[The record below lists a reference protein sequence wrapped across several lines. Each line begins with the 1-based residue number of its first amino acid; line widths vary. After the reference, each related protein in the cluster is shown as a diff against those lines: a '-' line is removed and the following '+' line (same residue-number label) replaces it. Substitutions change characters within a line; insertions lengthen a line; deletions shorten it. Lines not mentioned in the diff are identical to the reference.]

1 MTGKER
7 KTFRKKDF
15 AGRLLALIMA
25 LTMFVAF
32 TVVPQHTYALARAKK
47 AKVKYKITVHNINS
61 DTVLRKGT
69 RLKISYTATK
79 TKKGVVSGTK
89 VKFRSSN
96 KKVATVSRRGIIKAK
111 KKGTVKITVY
121 CKKKPGIKKTVK
133 IRVGAPVSSIGVS
146 GDRYLRVGRSSKL
159 KASVN
164 SGATN
169 KSVTWWSDNPA
180 VASVNDDGK
189 IRGVSSGICT
199 VYATARD
206 GSGVSG
212 ARTVYVHQYLEG
224 ETKWIAHR
232 GLHTS
237 ATENTATAFLAA
249 GQSGGFWGC
258 ECDIWET
265 RHEVPSMPSLP
276 GLPGNATVDEYQL
289 PDISGLT
296 AKISVWPGATSMDIV
311 KKSSEVVSV
320 WKEYNQKTNGLT
332 EDQLKLV
339 HKRMISKS
347 GEDLLAKLF
356 DAYKWI
362 KEYESIDIVIN
373 HDSNFAEIWGNGSE
387 VRDLSAD
394 EIKAQL
400 SGVCFFGEYLDICK
414 AKNRNYKSM
423 VPVIEFKDP
432 KMSSAAI
439 NKALEMVNQQG
450 LLNQAYLISFYD
462 WILNDVKTQAAAK
475 LGHNPTTY
483 LLISDN
489 GAANIDLAKRRGY
502 TGVSL
507 SKSLIDSNLYNRAK
521 NYKLG
526 VGTWTY
532 RDKISDDEKLYKH
545 MFSYGWKLDFVTV
558 DYHIFN

>member
-1 MTGKER
+1 MKGKGR
-7 KTFRKKDF
+7 KTFQKKKS
-15 AGRLLALIMA
+15 AGRALALIMA
-25 LTMFVAF
+25 LTLFVSF
-32 TVVPQHTYALARAKK
+32 TVVPQQTYAAARAKK
-47 AKVKYKITVHNINS
+47 AKVKYKVTVHNINS

-96 KKVATVSRRGIIKAK
+96 KKVATVSRRGVIKAK
-111 KKGTVKITVY
+111 KNGTVKITVY
-121 CKKKPGIKKTVK
+121 CKKKPSKKKTIK
-133 IRVGAPVSSIGVS
+133 IRVGTPVSSIGVS
-146 GDRYLRVGRSSKL
+146 GNRYLRVGRSSTL

-180 VASVNDDGK
+180 VASVNSDGK
-189 IRGVSSGICT
+189 IRGVGSGICT

-212 ARTVYVHQYLEG
+212 ARTVYVHQYLAG

-265 RHEVPSMPSLP
+265 RHEVPPMPALP
-276 GLPGNATVDEYQL
+276 GLPGKGAADDPKL
-289 PDISGLT
+289 PDVSGLT
-296 AKISVWPGATSMDIV
+296 AKISVWPGATSMDII

-320 WKEYNQKTNGLT
+320 WKEYTRKTNGLT
-332 EDQLKLV
+332 DAQLRQV
-339 HKRMISKS
+339 HKKMISKS
-347 GEDLLAKLF
+347 GEDLLAKLY
-356 DAYKWI
+356 DAYKWV

-373 HDSNFAEIWGNGSE
+373 HDSNFAEIWGSGSE
-387 VRDLSAD
+387 VRNLSAD
-394 EIKAQL
+394 EIRAQL
-400 SGVCFFGEYLDICK
+400 PGVCFFGEYLDICK
-414 AKNRNYKSM
+414 AKNCNYKSM

-432 KMSSAAI
+432 YMSPAAI
-439 NKALEMVNQQG
+439 NKALDMVSQRG

-462 WILNDVKTQAAAK
+462 WILKDVKTQAAKK
-475 LGHNPTTY
+475 LGHNPKTY
-483 LLISDN
+483 LLINDN
-489 GAANIDLAKRRGY
+489 GAANIDLAKRNGY
-502 TGVSL
+502 TGVSI

-521 NYKLG
+521 SYKLG

-532 RDKISDDEKLYKH
+532 RDKISDDEKLFKH

-558 DYHIFN
+558 DYHIFK

>member
-1 MTGKER
+1 MKGKGR
-7 KTFRKKDF
+7 KTFQKKKS
-15 AGRLLALIMA
+15 AGRALALIMA
-25 LTMFVAF
+25 LTLFVSF
-32 TVVPQHTYALARAKK
+32 TVVPQQTYAAARAKK
-47 AKVKYKITVHNINS
+47 AKVKYKVTVHNINS

-79 TKKGVVSGTK
+79 TKMGVVSGTK

-96 KKVATVSRRGIIKAK
+96 KKVATVSRRGVIKAK
-111 KKGTVKITVY
+111 KNGTVKITVY
-121 CKKKPGIKKTVK
+121 CKKKPSKKKTIK
-133 IRVGAPVSSIGVS
+133 IRVGTPVSSIGVS
-146 GDRYLRVGRSSKL
+146 GNRYLRVGRSSTL

-180 VASVNDDGK
+180 VASVNSDGK
-189 IRGVSSGICT
+189 IRGVGSGICT

-212 ARTVYVHQYLEG
+212 ARTVYVHQYLAG

-265 RHEVPSMPSLP
+265 RHEVPPMPALP
-276 GLPGNATVDEYQL
+276 GLPGKGAADDPKL
-289 PDISGLT
+289 PDVSGLT
-296 AKISVWPGATSMDIV
+296 AKISVWPGATSMDII

-320 WKEYNQKTNGLT
+320 WKEYTRKTNGLT
-332 EDQLKLV
+332 DAQLRQV
-339 HKRMISKS
+339 HKKMISKS
-347 GEDLLAKLF
+347 GEDLLAKLY
-356 DAYKWI
+356 DAYKWV

-373 HDSNFAEIWGNGSE
+373 HDSNFAEIWGSGSE
-387 VRDLSAD
+387 VRNLSAD
-394 EIKAQL
+394 EIRAQL
-400 SGVCFFGEYLDICK
+400 PGVCFFGEYLDICK
-414 AKNRNYKSM
+414 AKNCNYKSM

-432 KMSSAAI
+432 YMSPAAI
-439 NKALEMVNQQG
+439 NKALDMVSQRG

-462 WILNDVKTQAAAK
+462 WILKDVKTQAAKK
-475 LGHNPTTY
+475 LGHNPKTY
-483 LLISDN
+483 LLINDN
-489 GAANIDLAKRRGY
+489 GAANIDLAKRNGY
-502 TGVSL
+502 TGVSI

-521 NYKLG
+521 SYKLG

-532 RDKISDDEKLYKH
+532 RDKISDDEKLFKH

-558 DYHIFN
+558 DYHIFK